1 VPPTAA
7 WRLVDDGLRLEV
19 RLQPGA
25 KADRLDG
32 LETLADGAVVL
43 KARVTAPPEGG
54 RANAALVK
62 LLAKRW
68 KLAKSDILLLAGE
81 TSRRKSLLLRGDP
94 QRLAERLT
102 ADLDG

>member
-1 VPPTAA
+1 MSPAAA
-7 WRLVDDGLRLEV
+7 WRPVADGLRLEV

-25 KADRLDG
+25 RADRLDG
-32 LETLADGAVVL
+32 LETLADGATVL

-54 RANAALVK
+54 KANAALVK

-68 KLAKSDILLLAGE
+68 KLAKSDIRLLAGE

-94 QRLAERLT
+94 QVLAARLR
-102 ADLDG
+102 ADLEG

>member
-1 VPPTAA
+1 MSPAAA
-7 WRLVDDGLRLEV
+7 WRPVDDGLRLEI

-25 KADRLDG
+25 RADRLDG
-32 LETLADGAVVL
+32 LETLADGTTVL

-54 RANAALVK
+54 KANAALVR

-81 TSRRKSLLLRGDP
+81 ASRRKSLLLRGDAAA
-94 QRLAERLT
+94 LAERLS
-102 ADLDG
+102 ADLEG